1 MEGYITITENLGG
14 MTLAGKLAPCRGD
27 FKMTALKVQLALLEL
42 SIIAG
47 VLLAS
52 STLAYYYTKFDAER
66 AQAETEKVAERER
79 KRRRRGVLSE
89 QMAMEIHRAEQI
101 LRSPFWSALG
111 IGIGLYAVWLRRLS
125 LILLPVTFLAVWMGL
140 HLLRGRADL
149 LEIGP
154 VLATLALALVL
165 ALLAILVAFA
175 SFLILGWAYWMWM
188 AIKHGSFMMFFFC
201 IVGPFALW
209 SFFFFLHRL
218 IP

>member
-1 MEGYITITENLGG
+1 
-14 MTLAGKLAPCRGD
+14 MTLVGKSY
-27 FKMTALKVQLALLEL
+27 ALVEL

-52 STLAYYYTKFDAER
+52 STLAYYYLVYLPRRDTQFDAER
-66 AQAETEKVAERER
+66 AQDEAEKVAERER
-79 KRRRRGVLSE
+79 RRRRRGALSE

-111 IGIGLYAVWLRRLS
+111 IGIGLYVVWLRRLS
-125 LILLPVTFLAVWMGL
+125 LILLPVIFLAVWIERDTGL
-140 HLLRGRADL
+140 QLPRGRADL

-154 VLATLALALVL
+154 VLVTLALALAL
-165 ALLAILVAFA
+165 ALIAILAAFA

-188 AIKHGSFMMFFFC
+188 AIKRGSFMMFFFG
-201 IVGPFALW
+201 IVGPVAWW